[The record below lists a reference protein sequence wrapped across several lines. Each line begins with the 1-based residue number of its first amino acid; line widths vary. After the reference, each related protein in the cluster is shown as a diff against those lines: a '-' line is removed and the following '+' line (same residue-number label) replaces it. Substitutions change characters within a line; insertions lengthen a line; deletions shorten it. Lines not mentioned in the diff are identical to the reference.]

1 MKTSTCAGL
10 LYIRRN
16 PMSDEILKLVLHKV
30 ENMEHKM
37 SSAQSLNGGFDKLLL
52 EVQHIKEV
60 QSDVLD
66 GVRGVK
72 KNLYEPDS
80 GLFSRVK
87 ELEMESSRRMD
98 YIIETKPLL
107 AQAQELILW
116 KKEAAKDINELEDLR
131 LEMSKLQEWKAGM
144 SKVIWLVAT
153 AAGGMWVKHFMDLM
167 TK

>member
-1 MKTSTCAGL
+1 
-10 LYIRRN
+10 
-16 PMSDEILKLVLHKV
+16 
-30 ENMEHKM
+30 M
-37 SSAQSLNGGFDKLLL
+37 SSARSLNGGFDKLLL

-60 QSDVLD
+60 QSDVLA

-87 ELEMESSRRMD
+87 ELETESSHRMD
-98 YIIETKPLL
+98 YIIETKPIL
-107 AQAQELILW
+107 AQAQELVLW
-116 KKEAAKDINELEDLR
+116 KKEATKDINEVEDLR
-131 LEMSKLQEWKAGM
+131 MEMAHLKDWKAGI